1 MDKVLNYIEI
11 GKKEGGKLVTGGK
24 AYREGECARGYF
36 IEPTIFSDVT
46 PQMRIAREEIFG
58 PVVSVLQAADLE
70 EAIDIVNG
78 TTYGLVSAIYTRD
91 VNKSAVAEQE
101 LDTGIV
107 YINAS
112 TIGAEIQL
120 PFGGTKKS
128 GIGYR
133 EAGGRGGALDMF
145 TKWKVIYRD
154 YSGKLQK
161 AQIDR

>member
-1 MDKVLNYIEI
+1 
-11 GKKEGGKLVTGGK
+11 
-24 AYREGECARGYF
+24 
-36 IEPTIFSDVT
+36 
-46 PQMRIAREEIFG
+46 MRIAQEEIFG
-58 PVVSVLQAADLE
+58 PVVSVLKARDLE
-70 EAIDIVNG
+70 DAIATVND
-78 TTYGLVSAIYTRD
+78 TKYGLVSAIYTQD
-91 VNKSAVAEQE
+91 VNKSAVAERE

-128 GIGYR
+128 GVGNR